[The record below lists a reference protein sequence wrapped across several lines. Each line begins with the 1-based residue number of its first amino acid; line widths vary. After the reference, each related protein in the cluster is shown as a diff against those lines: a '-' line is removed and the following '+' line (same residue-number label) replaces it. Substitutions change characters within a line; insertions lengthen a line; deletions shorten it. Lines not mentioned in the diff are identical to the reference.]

1 MNFPRRQALFCLLAL
16 MILAAPLLVLAQQ
29 ETILV
34 RGSQLVSTVVGP
46 LSDAYQEQSGAA
58 VTVEITGTDTG
69 LADLC
74 SGEIDIAM
82 AARPITRAEEA
93 ACAENDVQWVEVPLG
108 SNALVVIA
116 NPAFT
121 FVDCL
126 TFPQL
131 AALWGP
137 SAANTTTIWDQI
149 NPDWGAMSFV
159 PYAPP
164 QGSAAYGLLDD
175 LLPGDGLRADATIEG
190 DPQALVSRVTE
201 DVAGVGL
208 VPWNAV
214 AGGEADVRLIALDEL
229 EGAGCVAPSPESIAD
244 DSYPA
249 MRGLYLYV
257 SAASLEREAVSGLV
271 QSMLA
276 EDGQAVVAEQ
286 GFTPLTEAQVEQA
299 TANVAEGVTGR
310 QFSEGEPLYTI
321 AFDVSGTV
329 TVESAA
335 AAYPPLNDVANA
347 FTDVYTGVTITKTA
361 FGNPAA
367 YRKLC
372 NGEIDLATV
381 TRAPTDEEAA
391 VCEQNDVSL
400 WEVPLGHQAVVMLV
414 PAEADF
420 AACLTTEQIGN
431 LWQDQGGD
439 SVVNWNQLGEDF
451 PDLPLTIFLPRD
463 GESQTDF
470 LLFQSTREILN
481 PRRDALQESNDGL
494 WRAAATANVEGA
506 ITYVDFVDFQAT
518 EADVIPVAVDAGNG
532 CVTPS
537 LETIRDGSYLF
548 ARPVSLQISQDAL
561 ARPAVQALVWYL
573 LSNSSRSLLEDQQV
587 IVFDD
592 ATFRDYQ
599 ETAVEKFI
607 EAEARAAAEAQATET
622 PTEEATSEATE
633 TPTEE
638 PTAESGS

>member
-16 MILAAPLLVLAQQ
+16 TILAAPLLVLAQQ

-46 LSDAYQEQSGAA
+46 LSDAYQGQSGAA

-190 DPQALVSRVTE
+190 DPQTLVSRVTE

-214 AGGEADVRLIALDEL
+214 ASLSLIH
-229 EGAGCVAPSPESIAD
+229 I
-244 DSYPA
+244 
-249 MRGLYLYV
+249 
-257 SAASLEREAVSGLV
+257 
-271 QSMLA
+271 
-276 EDGQAVVAEQ
+276 
-286 GFTPLTEAQVEQA
+286 
-299 TANVAEGVTGR
+299 
-310 QFSEGEPLYTI
+310 
-321 AFDVSGTV
+321 
-329 TVESAA
+329 
-335 AAYPPLNDVANA
+335 
-347 FTDVYTGVTITKTA
+347 
-361 FGNPAA
+361 
-367 YRKLC
+367 
-372 NGEIDLATV
+372 
-381 TRAPTDEEAA
+381 
-391 VCEQNDVSL
+391 
-400 WEVPLGHQAVVMLV
+400 
-414 PAEADF
+414 
-420 AACLTTEQIGN
+420 
-431 LWQDQGGD
+431 
-439 SVVNWNQLGEDF
+439 
-451 PDLPLTIFLPRD
+451 
-463 GESQTDF
+463 
-470 LLFQSTREILN
+470 
-481 PRRDALQESNDGL
+481 
-494 WRAAATANVEGA
+494 
-506 ITYVDFVDFQAT
+506 
-518 EADVIPVAVDAGNG
+518 
-532 CVTPS
+532 
-537 LETIRDGSYLF
+537 
-548 ARPVSLQISQDAL
+548 
-561 ARPAVQALVWYL
+561 
-573 LSNSSRSLLEDQQV
+573 
-587 IVFDD
+587 
-592 ATFRDYQ
+592 
-599 ETAVEKFI
+599 
-607 EAEARAAAEAQATET
+607 
-622 PTEEATSEATE
+622 
-633 TPTEE
+633 
-638 PTAESGS
+638 